1 MTAATTRI
9 VAIAALS
16 VCALAGPVVAS
27 ADETLAERATS
38 AANDAGEPRVTMS
51 EPRVTSERS
60 WVQPGAAAPLDAS
73 GRAYRDMAGVSVRWW
88 ARHGRADLG
97 LGLGTVG
104 FVAPPLPNGAGVGG
118 LREAVPTV
126 TLGMRYR
133 VSSEAAVYAD
143 ATSARSLAADAA
155 PGLYNTKVGME
166 WKPAKSKFGLE
177 GRSLGVQL
185 QSGYRMSLR
194 LRSRGIGVYFRGKF

>member
-1 MTAATTRI
+1 MSASARI
-9 VAIAALS
+9 AAIAVLAG
-16 VCALAGPVVAS
+16 CATAGPVAV
-27 ADETLAERATS
+27 ADESLAERAGP
-38 AANDAGEPRVTMS
+38 AERELR
-51 EPRVTSERS
+51 EPRVTSERA

-88 ARHGRADLG
+88 ARHGRADVG

-104 FVAPPLPNGAGVGG
+104 FVAPPTPDGTGVGG
-118 LREAVPTV
+118 LREAVPAVTV
-126 TLGMRYR
+126 GMRYR

-143 ATSARSLAADAA
+143 ATSARSLATDAA

-166 WKPAKSKFGLE
+166 WQPAKSKFGLE

-194 LRSRGIGVYFRGKF
+194 LRSKGIGVYFKGKF